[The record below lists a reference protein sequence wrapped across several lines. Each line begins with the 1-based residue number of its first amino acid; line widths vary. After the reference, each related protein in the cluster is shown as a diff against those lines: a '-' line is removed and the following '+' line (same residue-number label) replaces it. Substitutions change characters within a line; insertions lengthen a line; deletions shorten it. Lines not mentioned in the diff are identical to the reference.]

1 MCYKNGIGN
10 HKSCRM
16 LAALL
21 AMVIFMPGGV
31 AIADTSWF
39 SKVLPKNSMLAHEKA
54 KAARMEALENAKIAF
69 EKAKTAGA
77 EKAAP
82 YEYYTAEEYI
92 QLANEELNSGDRI
105 GVALFAAEAEA
116 YSFEALEKTMGR
128 AK

>member
-10 HKSCRM
+10 HKSCRL

-21 AMVIFMPGGV
+21 AGVLFMSGGV
-31 AIADTSWF
+31 AIADSTWF
-39 SKVLPKNSMLAHEKA
+39 SKLLPKNSMLAHEKA

-69 EKAKTAGA
+69 EKAKSAGA
-77 EKAAP
+77 ERAAP

-92 QLANEELNSGDRI
+92 HLADQELKAGDRI

-116 YSFEALEKTMGR
+116 YSFEALEKTRRGS
-128 AK
+128 K

>member
-10 HKSCRM
+10 HKSCRL

-21 AMVIFMPGGV
+21 ACVLLMSGGL
-31 AIADTSWF
+31 AIADSTWF
-39 SKVLPKNSMLAHEKA
+39 SKLLPKNSMLAHEKA
-54 KAARMEALENAKIAF
+54 KVARMEALENAKIAF

-77 EKAAP
+77 ERAAP

-92 QLANEELNSGDRI
+92 HLASEELKSGDRI

-116 YSFEALEKTMGR
+116 YSFEALEKTRRMS
-128 AK
+128 K

>member
-10 HKSCRM
+10 HKSCKM

-21 AMVIFMPGGV
+21 AGIVFMSGGV
-31 AIADTSWF
+31 ALGDTSWF
-39 SKVLPKNSMLAHEKA
+39 SKLLPKNSMLAHEKA
-54 KAARMEALENAKIAF
+54 KVARMEALENAKIAF
-69 EKAKTAGA
+69 EKAKIAGA
-77 EKAAP
+77 ERAAP

-92 QLANEELNSGDRI
+92 QLANEELNAGDKI

-116 YSFEALEKTMGR
+116 YSYEALEKTMRG